1 MDKIILTPHSS
12 SFDFNIETNRQQ
24 AVRKVLMNS
33 RKLKKSDSLFEKFQF
48 SKKLRLN
55 PSLLTL
61 FSNRKTQLDNS
72 YFNYCKENS

>member
-1 MDKIILTPHSS
+1 MDKTILTPHSS
-12 SFDFNIETNRQQ
+12 SFDLNIETNRQQ

-72 YFNYCKENS
+72 YFNYCNENS